1 MSRPLNHVAH
11 LVVGNLGIVLIA
23 LSIGAPAGAQVSD
36 NWGVV
41 FPTSESGVAQE
52 HFLEAVTY
60 MHLHMFEDA
69 EEHFREAQRLS
80 PDFAMAYWGEALN
93 QHRTI
98 WNIHNYDV
106 AWEVLERLGGTAEE
120 RTAKAPTQREKSY
133 LAAIELLFG
142 EGTLREREA
151 DYSAAMFALSERYP
165 EDIEAAAWSALS
177 LMRINAPGK
186 TRQQTRSLMAGISLI
201 VLAQNPRHPGANRY
215 LIQST
220 DDPENTDLGIVAV
233 NNLAMVETDAAEAL
247 HIPSHF
253 QIQHGMWKEA
263 AEANMRAFDSSMRWV
278 DDRGWSL
285 EDLNSHNYGHLLQ
298 FANYA
303 YLQAGLLSYAS
314 EIRERVRSDYFAS
327 GMAPEIEAPLAD
339 VNARWVLD
347 LEQWQEVESLADLAR
362 EYSIDAPGL
371 WLAIGIGAV
380 KTDHR
385 DLAREAIG
393 RLDGLSNSPSAQ
405 STIAAR
411 QVDAQLHLAMGHTE
425 IGLDIL
431 KEAVEVNWEQPG
443 LLIGSPPRP
452 LKPVLELYGEAL
464 LEAGQAELA
473 LVNFQRG
480 LTRYR
485 ERTNLLLGA
494 ARAAEQLNRTDLS
507 ERYYGQLAEAW
518 ADAEHGHSFV
528 IEVRERAT
536 NRD

>member
-1 MSRPLNHVAH
+1 MSRPLN
-11 LVVGNLGIVLIA
+11 LVIANLVMALMLLLI
-23 LSIGAPAGAQVSD
+23 STPASAQVSD
-36 NWGVV
+36 NWDVV
-41 FPTSESGVAQE
+41 FPTSESGAAQD
-52 HFLEAVTY
+52 HFLEGVTY

-80 PDFAMAYWGEALN
+80 PDFVMAYWGEALN

-106 AWEVLERLGGTAEE
+106 AWEILERLGSTPEA
-120 RTAKAPTQREKSY
+120 RAAKASTEREKAY
-133 LAAIELLFG
+133 LAAVEILFG

-165 EDIEAAAWSALS
+165 EDVEAAAWSALS

-186 TRQQTRSLMAGISLI
+186 TRQQTRSLMAGISLR
-201 VLAQNPRHPGANRY
+201 VLSENPRHPGANRY

-233 NNLAMVETDAAEAL
+233 NNLKMVETDAAEAL

-253 QIQHGMWKEA
+253 HIQHGMWRDA

-278 DDRGWSL
+278 DEKGWSL

-303 YLQAGLLSYAS
+303 YLQAGLLSQAS
-314 EIRERVRSDYFAS
+314 EIRDRVKSDYLAS
-327 GMAPEIEAPLAD
+327 GRAAEIEVPFAD
-339 VNARWVLD
+339 VHARWVLD
-347 LEQWQEVESLADLAR
+347 LEQWQEAESLADVAR
-362 EYSIDAPGL
+362 GYSIDNPGL
-371 WLAIGIGAV
+371 WLAIGIAAV
-380 KTDHR
+380 KTDKS
-385 DLAREAIG
+385 DLAMEAIE
-393 RLDGLSNSPSAQ
+393 RLDAMSNNPSAQ

-411 QVDAQLHLAMGHTE
+411 QVDALLHLAMGHTE
-425 IGLDIL
+425 IALGIL
-431 KEAVEVNWEQPG
+431 KDAVELNWEQPG

-452 LKPVLELYGEAL
+452 VKPVLEVYGEAL
-464 LEAGQAELA
+464 LEAGRPEQALA
-473 LVNFQRG
+473 TFQRG

-494 ARAAEQLNRTDLS
+494 ARAADQLNMKDLS
-507 ERYYGQLAEAW
+507 DGYYTQLAEAW
-518 ADAEHGHSFV
+518 AGAESAHPFV
-528 IEVRERAT
+528 DEVKTERSV
-536 NRD
+536 RD